1 MPVIRSLL
9 DNDLYKFTMQKA
21 VLAYRPHVLVEYLF
35 INRGKQRG
43 FSESFAVAFADELQS
58 MSKLR
63 LSEEEFDWF
72 RATLPWL
79 GDDYFHFLASYR
91 FDPSE
96 IKFQIQDGQ
105 LHLSVT
111 GPWERTILW
120 EVPLLALISEL
131 YFTHCETNWQF
142 DTEAQ
147 ARQASR
153 KAVLLAD
160 CPFSDFGTRRRRS
173 FETQELV
180 VRELSKAPGFRGTS
194 NVYLAYGQGL
204 NPVGTMAHEWIMGV
218 SALESLRHANR
229 YALRIWHQVYQGRL
243 GIALT
248 DTFGTKPFF
257 DDFDTSL
264 ARLYD
269 GVRQDSGD
277 PWQFTEAMIGKYQDL
292 GIDPRTKTIIYSD
305 NLTAELARRI
315 QQSFQNRIRVSFGI
329 GTHFTN
335 DFPGTPALNMVIKMS
350 RCNGIP
356 VVKLS
361 DVPTKA
367 IGQTDALRVAN
378 WTFFGTNLDNDR
390 H

>member
-1 MPVIRSLL
+1 MPVIRSIL

-21 VLAYRPHVLVEYLF
+21 VLAYRPHVPVEYLF
-35 INRGKQRG
+35 INRGKQHG
-43 FSESFAVAFADELQS
+43 FSQSFADALADELHA
-58 MSKLR
+58 MSR
-63 LSEEEFDWF
+63 LQLSVREFEWF
-72 RATLPWL
+72 RTKLPWL
-79 GDDYFHFLASYR
+79 GDDYFHYLASYR

-96 IKFQIQDGQ
+96 VQFQVVDGQ
-105 LHLSVT
+105 LQLRIN

-131 YFTHCETNWQF
+131 YFTHCETHWQF
-142 DTEAQ
+142 DPQ
-147 ARQASR
+147 KQSSQASH
-153 KAVLLAD
+153 KASILAN

-173 FETQELV
+173 FDTQELV
-180 VRELSKAPGFRGTS
+180 LRELARSSGFRGTS
-194 NVYLAYGQGL
+194 NVYLAYKFGL
-204 NPVGTMAHEWIMGV
+204 NPIGTMAHEWIMGI

-229 YALRIWHQVYQGRL
+229 YALRIWHQIFQGRL

-257 DDFDTSL
+257 DDFDGSL

-277 PWQFTEAMIGKYQDL
+277 PCLFAETMIRKYQDL
-292 GIDPRTKTIIYSD
+292 GIDPLSKTIIFSD
-305 NLTAELARRI
+305 NLTAERACKI
-315 QQSFQNRIRVSFGI
+315 QLLFQNRIQVSFGI

-335 DFPGTPALNMVIKMS
+335 DFPGSPALNMVIKMFQ
-350 RCNGIP
+350 CNGIP

-378 WTFFGTNLDNDR
+378 WTFLGTNLDDIR